1 MSLQHV
7 NIVQGLLVEESD
19 VPWIV
24 RLLMKVDS
32 E

>member
-1 MSLQHV
+1 MSLQHG

-19 VPWIV
+19 APWIV